1 MTEDSPFALFMD
13 KADEALS
20 KAYGFQWRVANIMD
34 TILKAHGFVNIGCKK
49 FKAPL
54 GRWPKVSPEW
64 PRFAYLLHG
73 PCFGKLIHQRRIRNY
88 VSLVDT

>member
-1 MTEDSPFALFMD
+1 MQEFGAFAKCDDGTMTEDSPFALFMD

-34 TILKAHGFVNIGCKK
+34 TILKTHGFVNISCKK

-64 PRFAYLLHG
+64 PCFAYLYMAHVLA
-73 PCFGKLIHQRRIRNY
+73 N
-88 VSLVDT
+88 